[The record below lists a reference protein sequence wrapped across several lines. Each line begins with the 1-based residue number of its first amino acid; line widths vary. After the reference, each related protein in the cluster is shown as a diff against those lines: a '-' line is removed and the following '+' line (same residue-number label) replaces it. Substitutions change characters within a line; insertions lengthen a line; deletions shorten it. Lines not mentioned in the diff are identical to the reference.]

1 MRGSKCIGCHGAK
14 EERVP
19 VMTYITSFPTFA
31 TIQEHPVVDAIILFT
46 TVLQHLG
53 EQFPK
58 EVVVWCL
65 LEAQLSHIV
74 HVNAEFLW
82 SWASAKRTTTATLWL
97 ITWTRRRH
105 RNTKEGTNLGSP
117 RKAPQWESF
126 ASSHQSSRTSACL
139 WPL

>member
-1 MRGSKCIGCHGAK
+1 MRGSTRIGRHGTRK
-14 EERVP
+14 EGHQL
-19 VMTYITSFPTFA
+19 MTYIASLPTLA

-58 EVVVWCL
+58 EVIVWCL
-65 LEAQLSHIV
+65 LEAQLPHIV
-74 HVNAEFLW
+74 HVNAKFLW
-82 SWASAKRTTTATLWL
+82 PWASAKRNPTAALWS
-97 ITWTRRRH
+97 ITCTRRRH
-105 RNTKEGTNLGSP
+105 RNTMEGTNLGSP